1 MKFYLSV
8 LGLLAFFH
16 QEALSAS
23 IQSSEVMEVEWE
35 AFKVQ
40 YGKSYDSIEDNYRR
54 KIFME
59 NKRLIAE
66 HNVRTYEGKHNF
78 TLGINRFS
86 DMLRS
91 DFTSKESVRDR
102 YSFLIIFVIFSGMM
116 NGYRPNKASLEN
128 GTAATFIPPPA
139 NLVNIPKSIDWR
151 QLGAVTPVKDQ
162 GTTCGS
168 CWAFSATG
176 RI

>member
-1 MKFYLSV
+1 MKFYVSI

-23 IQSSEVMEVEWE
+23 IQPSEVMEVEWE

-66 HNVRTYEGKHNF
+66 HNIRTSEGKHNF
-78 TLGINRFS
+78 TLEINQFG

-91 DFTSKESVRDR
+91 EFTRKETVLKESFVHFLCNVHNTFRDD
-102 YSFLIIFVIFSGMM
+102 
-116 NGYRPNKASLEN
+116 EW
-128 GTAATFIPPPA
+128 IPT
-139 NLVNIPKSIDWR
+139 KSIKF
-151 QLGAVTPVKDQ
+151 G
-162 GTTCGS
+162 
-168 CWAFSATG
+168 
-176 RI
+176 

>member
-1 MKFYLSV
+1 MKFYVSI

-23 IQSSEVMEVEWE
+23 IQPSEVMEVEWE

-91 DFTSKESVRDR
+91 EFTRKETVLKEMFIFFLCNVHNTFRDDEW
-102 YSFLIIFVIFSGMM
+102 IQTKCI
-116 NGYRPNKASLEN
+116 
-128 GTAATFIPPPA
+128 
-139 NLVNIPKSIDWR
+139 
-151 QLGAVTPVKDQ
+151 
-162 GTTCGS
+162 
-168 CWAFSATG
+168 AF
-176 RI
+176 